1 MKRFHLRRILTVML
15 TAFLAV
21 ASMSHV
27 ALASESDEPTYER
40 TDSYVI
46 NYAKTDLGDY
56 EAQAPYLYAS
66 PHFGKMGIRNLETGE
81 MEKWWITSQQIYNLI
96 NTTKLAEGGT
106 GAYASIAAYCTDAC
120 INAESGYSY
129 RRTNL
134 EDCTFYDDETA
145 GRIRAIFLHSFPY
158 LKDMTAIESSVNAW
172 LTETGDHYTAV
183 SGLTGAEAITATQI
197 AIWVIANGED
207 VELGSAYYYSEP
219 YTEEELIGEAVYS
232 KDAYVDCTEN
242 SRDTTGNN
250 IRMLY
255 DYLISLSPAAPAQQ
269 AISDTSFVSTD
280 MAAVPRSTGEGYQ
293 LSVTATVNAVVNEG
307 DALTLTAILG
317 DQKLSTALTDGEQTY
332 TFVFENVTDPQPVT
346 LEINGYQTVADV
358 FLFDANGDR
367 SGSQS
372 MVAYDDSRL
381 PVHAETVVEPDR
393 VLNFYKTTLIQ
404 VPGEE
409 GKDPT
414 TERIP
419 LGNIEFEIYYLC
431 SLDEYIANPDSYPE
445 NPAKDLVASQEP
457 IATVRTDAIGK
468 ATYNLTE
475 NGQPD
480 GLYLVIEKEN
490 PAIVSPVAPFYVA
503 VPMTGDSGDNWTY
516 TINIEPKNNVVSGPL
531 ISKDVTEINNDED
544 TFDIDQIHTWIIRG
558 GVPVDF
564 ANAADADMAAKME
577 YVITDTLDYR
587 LTYKGN
593 VIVRLGLTTDKAG
606 LEDVVLTADEH
617 YTLTTSKTKDSEERE
632 VDHFTVSLTA
642 AGMQYIAEAI
652 GSDDNTDYEIRVY
665 FDAII
670 NTNADLA
677 VDIPNQATLDYTN
690 SVGFHFDAESDIPVV
705 YTGGMRILKFDAKDA
720 ETFLEGA
727 VFKAARLATPAEIDA
742 GLSQTLTMD
751 DEKLSVVFVEFY
763 TDADLTVKADMVTTG
778 ADGKA
783 LLYGLAYGEY
793 YLVEIKAPD
802 GYNLLT
808 GPVKVTVDETSHSE
822 ANAIRIA
829 NSNEFTLP
837 DTGDSGIYG
846 FILAGTLFLLA
857 GGTLLVMFIIRKR
870 ANMIQ

>member
-1 MKRFHLRRILTVML
+1 MKRFHLKRILTVML
-15 TAFLAV
+15 TVFLAA
-21 ASMSHV
+21 ASMSHI
-27 ALASESDEPTYER
+27 AFASESNEPTYER

-46 NYAKTDLGDY
+46 NYAKTDLGGY

-81 MEKWWITSQQIYNLI
+81 MEKWWITSQQVYNLI

-120 INAESGYSY
+120 INAESGHSY

-134 EDCTFYDDETA
+134 EDCTFYDNATA
-145 GRIRAIFLHSFPY
+145 GRIRAIFLQSFPY
-158 LKDMTAIESSVNAW
+158 LKDIASIETSVNAW
-172 LTETGDHYTAV
+172 LAETKSDYTAV

-197 AIWVIANGED
+197 AIWVVANGKD
-207 VELGSAYYYSEP
+207 VELGSPYYYSEP

-232 KDAYVDCTEN
+232 KDAYVDCTED

-250 IRMLY
+250 IQMLY
-255 DYLISLSPAAPAQQ
+255 DYLIALSPAAPAQQ
-269 AISDTSFVSTD
+269 AISGGSFTGTD
-280 MAAVPRSTGEGYQ
+280 MVAIAGNKGYQ
-293 LSVTATVNAVVNEG
+293 ISVTADVNAVVNEG
-307 DALTLTAILG
+307 DALTLTAVLG
-317 DQKLSTALTDGEQTY
+317 NQKLSTALTDGEQTY
-332 TFVFENVTDPQPVT
+332 TFIFENVTDPQPVT

-381 PVHAETVVEPDR
+381 PVHTETVVEPDR

-404 VPGEE
+404 VPGAE
-409 GKDPT
+409 GAEPT

-419 LGNIEFEIYYLC
+419 LENIEFEIYYLC
-431 SLDEYIANPDSYPE
+431 SLDEYIANPNRYPE
-445 NPAKDLVASQEP
+445 NPANDLVASQEP
-457 IATVRTDAIGK
+457 IATVRTDAVGK

-475 NGQPD
+475 NSQPD

-544 TFDIDQIHTWIIRG
+544 TFDIDQLHTWIIRG

-564 ANAADADMAAKME
+564 ANAIDADMAAKME

-593 VIVRLGLTTDKAG
+593 VIVRLGLATDKAG

-617 YTLTTSKTKDSEERE
+617 YTLAASKTQDSEERE

-642 AGMQYIAEAI
+642 AGMQYIANAI
-652 GSDDNTDYEIRVY
+652 GTDDNTDYELRVY

-670 NTNADLA
+670 NTNAGLA
-677 VDIPNQATLDYTN
+677 EDIPNQATLDYTN

-705 YTGGMRILKFDAKDA
+705 YTGGIGILKFDAKNT
-720 ETFLEGA
+720 ETLLQGA
-727 VFKAARLATPAEIDA
+727 VFKAARLATQSEINA
-742 GLSQTLTMD
+742 GLTQTLFVD
-751 DEKLSVVFVEFY
+751 GENLSVVFVEFY
-763 TDADLTVKADMVTTG
+763 TDAGLTVKADTATTD

-857 GGTLLVMFIIRKR
+857 GGTLLILLIHRKR
-870 ANMIQ
+870 VYTPQ

>member
-1 MKRFHLRRILTVML
+1 MKRFHLKRILTVML
-15 TAFLAV
+15 TAFFAV

-27 ALASESDEPTYER
+27 AFASESDEPTYER

-46 NYAKTDLGDY
+46 NYAKTGLGEYD
-56 EAQAPYLYAS
+56 AQAPYLYAS

-81 MEKWWITSQQIYNLI
+81 MEKWWITSEQVYNLI

-106 GAYASIAAYCTDAC
+106 GAYASIEAYCTDAC
-120 INAESGYSY
+120 ISAESGHVY

-134 EDCTFYDDETA
+134 EDCTFYDDTTA
-145 GRIRAIFLHSFPY
+145 GRIRAIFLNSFPY
-158 LKDMTAIESSVNAW
+158 LKDMAAIEASVNAW
-172 LTETGDHYTAV
+172 LAETGDHYTAV

-197 AIWVIANGED
+197 AIWVVANGED
-207 VELGSAYYYSEP
+207 VELGSPYYYSEP
-219 YTEEELIGEAVYS
+219 STAEELIGEVVYS
-232 KDAYVDCTEN
+232 KDTYVDCTEDA
-242 SRDTTGNN
+242 RDTTANN
-250 IRMLY
+250 IQMLY
-255 DYLISLSPAAPAQQ
+255 DYLTALAPVAPAQQ
-269 AISDTSFVSTD
+269 AISGASFTGTD
-280 MAAVPRSTGEGYQ
+280 MVAVAGSEGYQ
-293 LSVTATVNAVVNEG
+293 ISVTAGVNAVVNEG
-307 DALTLTAILG
+307 DALTLTAALG
-317 DQKLSTALTDGEQTY
+317 DQKLTTALTDGEQTY
-332 TFVFENVTDPQPVT
+332 TFVFEDVTEPQPVT

-419 LGNIEFEIYYLC
+419 LENIEFELYYLC
-431 SLDEYIANPDSYPE
+431 SLDEYIADPARYPE
-445 NPAKDLVASQEP
+445 VPTKDLVASQAP
-457 IATVRTDAIGK
+457 IATVRTDALGQ

-490 PAIVSPVAPFYVA
+490 PAIVSPAAPFYVA

-531 ISKDVTEINNDED
+531 ISKDVTEIDNDED
-544 TFDIDQIHTWIIRG
+544 TFDIDQIHTWIIRS

-564 ANAADADMAAKME
+564 ANAADTDMAAKME

-593 VIVRLGLTTDKAG
+593 VIVRFGLATDKAG
-606 LEDVVLTADEH
+606 LEDVVLTAEEH
-617 YTLTTSKTKDSEERE
+617 YTLTTSKTLDSENRE

-652 GSDDNTDYEIRVY
+652 GTGDNTDYELRVY

-677 VDIPNQATLDYTN
+677 VEIPNQATLDYTN

-705 YTGGMRILKFDAKDA
+705 YTGGMSILKFDAKDA
-720 ETFLEGA
+720 EKFLEGA
-727 VFKAARLATPAEIDA
+727 VFKAARLATRAEIDG
-742 GLSQTLTMD
+742 GLSQSLTVD
-751 DEKLSVVFVEFY
+751 GEKLSVVFVDFY
-763 TDADLTVKADMVTTG
+763 TDADLTAKADTVTTD

-783 LLYGLAYGEY
+783 LLYGLAYGDY
-793 YLVEIKAPD
+793 YLVETKAPD

-808 GPVKVTVDETSHSE
+808 APVKVTVDETSHSE

-829 NSNEFTLP
+829 NSNEFKLP
-837 DTGDSGIYG
+837 DTGDAGIYG
-846 FILAGTLFLLA
+846 FMVAGTLFLLA

-870 ANMIQ
+870 ANSIQ

>member
-1 MKRFHLRRILTVML
+1 MKRFHLKRILTAML
-15 TAFLAV
+15 TVFLAA

-27 ALASESDEPTYER
+27 ALASGSDEPTYER

-81 MEKWWITSQQIYNLI
+81 MEKWWITTQQVYNLI
-96 NTTKLAEGGT
+96 NTTKLSEGGT
-106 GAYASIAAYCTDAC
+106 GAYASIEAYCTDAC
-120 INAESGYSY
+120 ISAESGYSY

-158 LKDMTAIESSVNAW
+158 LKDIAAIEASVNAW
-172 LTETGDHYTAV
+172 LAETGDHYTPV

-197 AIWVIANGED
+197 AIWVVANGED
-207 VELGSAYYYSEP
+207 VELGAPYYYSEP
-219 YTEEELIGEAVYS
+219 YTEEELAGEVVYS
-232 KDAYVDCTEN
+232 KDAHVDCTED

-250 IRMLY
+250 IQMLY
-255 DYLISLSPAAPAQQ
+255 DYLTALSPAAPTEQ
-269 AISDTSFVSTD
+269 AISGASFVNTD
-280 MAAVPRSTGEGYQ
+280 MVAVNGSAGYQ
-293 LSVTATVNAVVNEG
+293 VSVTAGVNAVINEG
-307 DALTLTAILG
+307 DSLTLTAVLG
-317 DQKLSTALTDGEQTY
+317 DQTLTTALEDGEKNY

-372 MVAYDDSRL
+372 MVAYDDSQL
-381 PVHAETVVEPDR
+381 PVHAETSVEPDR
-393 VLNFYKTTLIQ
+393 VLNFYKTTLVQ
-404 VPGEE
+404 TPGEA
-409 GKDPT
+409 GDSPT

-419 LGNIEFEIYYLC
+419 LENIEFDLYYLC
-431 SLDEYIANPDSYPE
+431 SLDEYIADPDSYPE
-445 NPAKDLVASQEP
+445 SPARDLVASQEP
-457 IATVRTDAIGK
+457 IATVRTDALGK

-480 GLYLVIEKEN
+480 GLYLVIEREN
-490 PAIVSPVAPFYVA
+490 PAILSPAAPFYVA
-503 VPMTGDSGDNWTY
+503 VPMTDDSGDNWTY
-516 TINIEPKNNVVSGPL
+516 TINIEPKNSVASGPL
-531 ISKDVTEINNDED
+531 ISKDVTEIDNDED
-544 TFDIDQIHTWIIRG
+544 TFDIDETHTWIIRS

-564 ANAADADMAAKME
+564 ANAADADMAEKME
-577 YVITDTLDYR
+577 YTITDTLDYR
-587 LTYKGN
+587 LTYQGN
-593 VIVRLGLTTDKAG
+593 VMVCLGLTTDQAG
-606 LEDVVLTADEH
+606 EEDVTLTSDHYILTA
-617 YTLTTSKTKDSEERE
+617 SKAQDSEGRE

-652 GSDDNTDYEIRVY
+652 GAGDNTDYELRVY

-670 NTNADLA
+670 NANAQLA
-677 VDIPNQATLDYTN
+677 TKIPNQATLDYTN

-705 YTGGMRILKFDAKDA
+705 YTGGMGILKFDAKNA
-720 ETFLEGA
+720 ENLLQGA
-727 VFKAARLATPAEIDA
+727 VFKAARLATQSEINA
-742 GLSQTLTMD
+742 GLSQTLTVD
-751 DEKLSVVFVEFY
+751 GEKLSVVFVDFY
-763 TDADLTVKADMVTTG
+763 TDAQLTMKADTVTTD

-808 GPVKVTVDETSHSE
+808 GPVKVTVDETSHLE
-822 ANAIRIA
+822 ADAIRIA
-829 NSNEFTLP
+829 NSNEFKLP

-857 GGTLLVMFIIRKR
+857 GGTLLVLFIMKKR
-870 ANMIQ
+870 MNYA